1 MTLYSIK
8 YLVDTMIQNKELTV
22 EQLIGAYRLRDRMR
36 EALSAEIERLET
48 VKENC
53 KNEEHEES
61 IAEIDEGEICLHCYG
76 ATCRIAFAKELLGS
90 EKDVKYEAVNSRKQE
105 SETQHPSE
113 NPKGQKEMQFI
124 KLEPEEKKLLLKVF
138 GFEVAIDGRI
148 HRAGNAGYEIDPYT
162 KEALIFEKLCIM
174 PKKAGG
180 LEPFMFNES
189 PLSYA
194 IYFDEIEEEK

>member
-36 EALSAEIERLET
+36 EALSAEISRLET
-48 VKENC
+48 EQRKFNRKEMP
-53 KNEEHEES
+53 ES
-61 IAEIDEGEICLHCYG
+61 WEFWEDKIRQG
-76 ATCRIAFAKELLGS
+76 RIAFAKELLGS
-90 EKDVKYEAVNSRKQE
+90 EKGVKYEAVNSRKQE